1 MNRFPMWLLGVG
13 AWMIACQG
21 GGAIP
26 GGPGPGV
33 VPDPGPA
40 DSRPQDPP
48 PRDLP
53 RPDESGEGA
62 GPVPDLPGNDEDV
75 PGEVPVGDPGDPG
88 PEGPGD
94 SGVETGGDVP
104 EADVACTPEDP
115 FDYIC
120 DPRVPA
126 TCPRGICVLSMC
138 IAPVRDPD
146 RWAGC
151 SDGTCDPCEPTCPA
165 DCGPVPEVAP
175 GNADDPEATL
185 TVWLHGFYNKSADE
199 MRRMVYGK
207 DRGCGGLLR
216 DLRDFGVQRPCSDEP
231 GGALRPDQMTSVE
244 YYGGTPASWMTPAD
258 VAEIERF
265 SYDSP
270 DAIHRYALVAARF
283 IRWKMAA
290 TGARQVQIA
299 CHSMGCYVTRY
310 LLENDLDGLASEGK
324 VVRWFTSAGVIAGA
338 RLARLYDNPSVQN
351 VASAVGLMLSDF
363 VVLNPDFVQE
373 RAAAWDH
380 RLWEGNSPLLRGI
393 RIHHLGG
400 TDPFLREALNIPLL
414 DLNNPGDEPND
425 GIMYTE
431 DEYFHRQG
439 SPGGVTL
446 SSGRHVEASHSLVR
460 EYHMQVPETRTAA
473 MMAAAHLFHHRR
485 VTVRLAEVLIRKD
498 RESHSLFDGE
508 HGSAPAEVTWAVE
521 VRYNPYVQTT
531 FGEDILAHED
541 RPEHRTAPLWT
552 QKANTTVR
560 PEKVVFERP
569 VFDGMEELRLDFQLL
584 EADWYP
590 RYNVKEWQFDIH
602 QALVAW
608 RGQMPIRD
616 HEIVADSEHARARL
630 VVEVTDLYR

>member
-231 GGALRPDQMTSVE
+231 GGALRP
-244 YYGGTPASWMTPAD
+244 
-258 VAEIERF
+258 
-265 SYDSP
+265 
-270 DAIHRYALVAARF
+270 AL
-283 IRWKMAA
+283 
-290 TGARQVQIA
+290 
-299 CHSMGCYVTRY
+299 
-310 LLENDLDGLASEGK
+310 
-324 VVRWFTSAGVIAGA
+324 AG
-338 RLARLYDNPSVQN
+338 
-351 VASAVGLMLSDF
+351 
-363 VVLNPDFVQE
+363 
-373 RAAAWDH
+373 
-380 RLWEGNSPLLRGI
+380 
-393 RIHHLGG
+393 
-400 TDPFLREALNIPLL
+400 
-414 DLNNPGDEPND
+414 
-425 GIMYTE
+425 
-431 DEYFHRQG
+431 
-439 SPGGVTL
+439 
-446 SSGRHVEASHSLVR
+446 SGR
-460 EYHMQVPETRTAA
+460 RTEG
-473 MMAAAHLFHHRR
+473 R
-485 VTVRLAEVLIRKD
+485 
-498 RESHSLFDGE
+498 
-508 HGSAPAEVTWAVE
+508 
-521 VRYNPYVQTT
+521 
-531 FGEDILAHED
+531 
-541 RPEHRTAPLWT
+541 
-552 QKANTTVR
+552 
-560 PEKVVFERP
+560 
-569 VFDGMEELRLDFQLL
+569 
-584 EADWYP
+584 
-590 RYNVKEWQFDIH
+590 
-602 QALVAW
+602 
-608 RGQMPIRD
+608 
-616 HEIVADSEHARARL
+616 
-630 VVEVTDLYR
+630 